1 MSVTPAPRHAR
12 APDHHH
18 LMSVISLAVSLLA
31 VALAALALARAPRAV
46 TLYAPPPA
54 ASATAAVPGSPPVIA
69 PPAPARPRP
78 APVSRYVVRP
88 GDSLW
93 TVAAG
98 HYGTGRD
105 WTRIYAAN
113 RTTVGPD
120 PDVIRPGQRLVIPG
134 IPKGAQ

>member
-18 LMSVISLAVSLLA
+18 LMSAISLAVSLLA
-31 VALAALALARAPRAV
+31 VALAALGLARAPRAV

-54 ASATAAVPGSPPVIA
+54 ASATAAVPGSPPVITPQ
-69 PPAPARPRP
+69 PPAQHRT
-78 APVSRYVVRP
+78 APVTRYTVRP

-93 TVAAG
+93 SVALA

-105 WTRIYAAN
+105 WGRIYTAN
-113 RTTVGPD
+113 RATIGPD
-120 PDVIRPGQRLVIPG
+120 PGMIRPGQVLTIPRDTR
-134 IPKGAQ
+134 QE